1 VGGDLP
7 ALRLPGIAVLPAGA
21 RREKAAARAATA
33 QLDKLT
39 IRQRL
44 AHELNERKRD
54 IPAILDALT
63 AKAKQGNVQAAREL
77 RGWYDQG
84 LGRPEGASLDTGDVD
99 RPIEDMTPEER
110 ARLRAGVIARIAELE
125 AEAVEGAP

>member
-1 VGGDLP
+1 MRASLE
-7 ALRLPGIAVLPAGA
+7 
-21 RREKAAARAATA
+21 RRRAKAAARAATA

-110 ARLRAGVIARIAELE
+110 ARLRAGVIARHCRA
-125 AEAVEGAP
+125 

>member
-1 VGGDLP
+1 MLWS
-7 ALRLPGIAVLPAGA
+7 
-21 RREKAAARAATA
+21 A

-54 IPAILDALT
+54 IPDILDALT

-84 LGRPEGASLDTGDVD
+84 LGKPGEAGLDTGDVD

-125 AEAVEGAP
+125 AAAEDAGP

>member
-1 VGGDLP
+1 VRASLE
-7 ALRLPGIAVLPAGA
+7 
-21 RREKAAARAATA
+21 RRRAKAAARAATA

-125 AEAVEGAP
+125 AEREGDDEAAAP